1 MVDTLVCLYQNEL
14 FPTRAWGTIFIK
26 LRTTV
31 ISKEHE
37 SKTCGEIHVNN

>member
-14 FPTRAWGTIFIK
+14 FLARAWGTIFVK
-26 LRTTV
+26 LRTMV
-31 ISKEHE
+31 IYKAHE

>member
-14 FPTRAWGTIFIK
+14 FPARAWGTIFIK
-26 LRTTV
+26 LR
-31 ISKEHE
+31 IYIAHE